1 MGLRHGFILFTI
13 PWLVANAGDI
23 GDLEKFFEARGV
35 IVAKSDKSLY
45 VCDKGLPYFRKG
57 FPVAL
62 YRGTYIENPLTGKK
76 KFVIIA
82 QTGKGQIFQSFKE
95 NSLVEVSEDKGV
107 KVGDIC
113 RLDYSAV
120 CFSGSK
126 AVYEKLQDK
135 LPLVWKTEGIRCRWA
150 IEETPNG
157 FEILFNGQR
166 VYFVE
171 KELPTYAYAP
181 AKVSFRDLNIFVK
194 AYEMKDF
201 KEIPVG
207 VDAVDSGK
215 LKLVAVAFSD
225 GIKLYQRIGDTLT
238 PLADLPAPVGIL
250 VGVRLLKTEGGIY
263 LLGNAVTSDA
273 EPVSFVAK
281 LVGTNAVIIRK
292 DIPYLFGVLRKG
304 DKPLVVAQEL
314 KNGDFGKVY
323 SVKLSPQGVSIGGKL
338 NFPQGFRADTALLT
352 ADDRLVFIDRGG
364 TLKIYSGNPEEGF
377 THFMDVEGDFGKSY
391 TAVDIP
397 SAVGDTSFIKLYFP
411 PPPVEV
417 QLFGFKGFLVARNL
431 TENIVPLFGEKI
443 LKFKGGRLVFV
454 GENSKGFYEP
464 KTLKGFEFEDALQGI
479 AVDQRGTPIAV
490 SGYKNP
496 FLFKEG
502 GKIYRLEFRYF

>member
-1 MGLRHGFILFTI
+1 M
-13 PWLVANAGDI
+13 
-23 GDLEKFFEARGV
+23 
-35 IVAKSDKSLY
+35 
-45 VCDKGLPYFRKG
+45 
-57 FPVAL
+57 
-62 YRGTYIENPLTGKK
+62 
-76 KFVIIA
+76 
-82 QTGKGQIFQSFKE
+82 
-95 NSLVEVSEDKGV
+95 
-107 KVGDIC
+107 
-113 RLDYSAV
+113 
-120 CFSGSK
+120 
-126 AVYEKLQDK
+126 
-135 LPLVWKTEGIRCRWA
+135 
-150 IEETPNG
+150 
-157 FEILFNGQR
+157 
-166 VYFVE
+166 
-171 KELPTYAYAP
+171 
-181 AKVSFRDLNIFVK
+181 
-194 AYEMKDF
+194 
-201 KEIPVG
+201 
-207 VDAVDSGK
+207 
-215 LKLVAVAFSD
+215 
-225 GIKLYQRIGDTLT
+225 
-238 PLADLPAPVGIL
+238 
-250 VGVRLLKTEGGIY
+250 
-263 LLGNAVTSDA
+263 
-273 EPVSFVAK
+273 AK

-431 TENIVPLFGEKI
+431 TENIVPLFGEKV

-479 AVDQRGTPIAV
+479 AVDERGTPIAV